1 MRSLFRKVILH
12 LLYYAVPELFDYV
25 RSETYRQNE
34 QRAWRNRNLHNDTQL
49 VLGMCP
55 LANPNQV
62 SVGHHVYGT
71 LNIYAW
77 GVGDEALII
86 NNFCSIAE
94 NVRFILGGNHYTN
107 HFSSYPF
114 KRMVLHQEVQEATT
128 KGKIVLEDDVWIGK
142 DAVIMSGVI
151 LRRGTVVAAGSVV
164 TKSTEPYTIVGG
176 NPARLIRKRFDDKT
190 IQQLLSVDFN
200 KLTETFIR
208 RNIDKLYSDNPADI
222 QYLIDNLTTE

>member
-1 MRSLFRKVILH
+1 
-12 LLYYAVPELFDYV
+12 
-25 RSETYRQNE
+25 
-34 QRAWRNRNLHNDTQL
+34 
-49 VLGMCP
+49 
-55 LANPNQV
+55 
-62 SVGHHVYGT
+62 
-71 LNIYAW
+71 
-77 GVGDEALII
+77 
-86 NNFCSIAE
+86 
-94 NVRFILGGNHYTN
+94 
-107 HFSSYPF
+107 
-114 KRMVLHQEVQEATT
+114 MVLHQEVQEATT
-128 KGKIVLEDDVWIGK
+128 KGKIELEDDVWIGK